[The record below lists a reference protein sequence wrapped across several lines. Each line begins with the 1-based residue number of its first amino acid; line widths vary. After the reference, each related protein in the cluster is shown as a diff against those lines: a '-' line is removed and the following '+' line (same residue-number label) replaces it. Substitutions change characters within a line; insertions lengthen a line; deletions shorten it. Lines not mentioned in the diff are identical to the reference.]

1 LPLDASKSSI
11 DDSINVYRAVWT
23 SLDDR
28 GRQFEFHS
36 LRHLHRVG
44 SYNHFFVPPPIENV
58 LAGSAGLTQFVSEIA
73 SPVTIVR
80 AKAPRRGPTC
90 VHATGRKVP

>member
-1 LPLDASKSSI
+1 MVELSPEVKGAR
-11 DDSINVYRAVWT
+11 Y
-23 SLDDR
+23 SLKQ
-28 GRQFEFHS
+28 GSTGTNPHP

-73 SPVTIVR
+73 SPVTIV
-80 AKAPRRGPTC
+80 
-90 VHATGRKVP
+90 